1 MAHFIGTL
9 LLMIVLIGKG
19 GVSIIFPQPFDDQQQ
34 IEAQLI
40 STDTADGDFGGDGGG
55 IGALLMM
62 ALPLLLRKILE

>member
-19 GVSIIFPQPFDDQQQ
+19 GASIILPQPFADQQQ

-40 STDTADGDFGGDGGG
+40 PIDTTDGDFGGDGGG

>member
-19 GVSIIFPQPFDDQQQ
+19 GGNTIFPQNSFDDQQQ
-34 IEAQLI
+34 FVP
-40 STDTADGDFGGDGGG
+40 TDTTDGDFDG
-55 IGALLMM
+55 IGSLLMM